1 MSLFTQGLN
10 LEIILCWEKR
20 PCLSSFS
27 TCKNIFRFYEIQYY
41 VFSSRLQEYFTIF
54 VALAPAAFIKLIL
67 VEWWKNSTNRLIKAL
82 SILLYL

>member
-20 PCLSSFS
+20 PYLSSFS

-41 VFSSRLQEYFTIF
+41 VFSSRLQEYLTIF
-54 VALAPAAFIKLIL
+54 VALAPSSFHYTYFSWMMKRIPQID
-67 VEWWKNSTNRLIKAL
+67 
-82 SILLYL
+82 